1 MTQPAR
7 ALLLWL
13 LLLALPALACNLTSP
28 PEPTQTPQATSI
40 PPTDTPAPT
49 QPLPTDTAVPPTETP
64 APTPTLPPDPRE
76 GFIDYE
82 SAAFGLSFAYPPEWT
97 VDESSGFISI
107 VSDPSILDSQDFSN
121 GAGIIL
127 ATDPGM
133 GTMSPEEILGLF
145 SSPEG
150 GLLADV
156 EVVSE
161 PASLLINGQDAI
173 QGTYLGTLE
182 GQSVKATITV
192 IIKEQT
198 TAIAVALTPREGDA
212 VLEPL
217 MSEIVSSIILVGS
230 GSAQAEGSIS
240 LGQSVDGVVPANTAS
255 TWTFT
260 AIEGD
265 TVNILVV
272 PDEGLDAM
280 VDVLDADGQSI
291 LPDGIVDE
299 SFDEEEIQGLILA
312 AGTYTI
318 SVTGFGSSAG
328 PYTLSLAS
336 STQDLSEATPL
347 AMGEALSGSLAA
359 DQSASY
365 IFAGAAGAA
374 LNLRIAPDG
383 ELDVV
388 VTLYDAAGQELQT
401 RDASF
406 GDESVLFT
414 PDADGTYYAQVTS
427 FDGSPGS
434 FTISLEEG
442 LAELPLIPESVLFSE
457 TGSVAADETS
467 SYAVPAQQYRP
478 MTIIVTSG
486 EDFDAVV
493 QVLDPNGDEV
503 IEQDVSFDQE
513 EVLLVPLLDG
523 DYQVNVTGFEGAAG
537 SFDITVFPGG
547 LGGVGVIGSVVAASG
562 TLLDAEDSHVYPFTA
577 ISDQPVLAVVQPE
590 AGLDVVLEV
599 VNDDTGNVVQTIDS
613 TFAYE
618 RVLFAPPADGGN
630 YYIAVS
636 GYEGETGSYQI
647 YLLGG
652 QDIFFELASGDTVYA
667 TLGDDSFSGFAYSGL
682 TDETLTLSV
691 SPDADLDVV
700 IQLEPLEGEPYLAV
714 DDAVD
719 GELESASYTFT
730 SDETIFVVV
739 RGFNDDAGSYTMQI
753 EVE

>member
-1 MTQPAR
+1 MTKHAR

-28 PEPTQTPQATSI
+28 PEPTQAPQATSI
-40 PPTDTPAPT
+40 PPTNTPAPT
-49 QPLPTDTAVPPTETP
+49 QPPPTETTVPPTETP

-82 SAAFGLSFAYPPEWT
+82 SEAFGLTFAYPPEWI
-97 VDESSGFISI
+97 VDESSGFIGI
-107 VSDPSILDSQDFSN
+107 VSDPSILDSQDFSS

-127 ATDPGM
+127 AVDPGM
-133 GTMSPEEILGLF
+133 ASMAPEEILDMF
-145 SSPEG
+145 ASPEG
-150 GLLADV
+150 GLLLDV

-161 PASLLINGQDAI
+161 PTSLLINGQDAV
-173 QGTYLGTLE
+173 QATYLGTLE
-182 GQSVKATITV
+182 DQPVKATITV
-192 IIKEQT
+192 IMKEQW
-198 TAIAVALTPREGDA
+198 TAIAVALTPRAGDA

-230 GSAQAEGSIS
+230 GSAQVEGNIS

-260 AIEGD
+260 AAEGE

-280 VDVLDADGQSI
+280 VDVLDANGQSI

-299 SFDEEEIQGLILA
+299 SFDEEEIQGLILP

-318 SVTGFGSSAG
+318 SVTGFASSAG
-328 PYTLSLAS
+328 KYTLSLAS
-336 STQDLSEATPL
+336 STQNLSEAAPL
-347 AMGEALSGSLAA
+347 AMGEALAGSLAA
-359 DQSASY
+359 DQAANY
-365 IFAGAAGAA
+365 VFTGTAGVA
-374 LNLRIAPDG
+374 LNLRVTPDD

-388 VTLYDAAGQELQT
+388 VTLYDTAGKELQT
-401 RDASF
+401 TDASF
-406 GDESVLFT
+406 GEESVLFT
-414 PDADGTYYAQVTS
+414 PDADGEYYAQVTS
-427 FDGSPGS
+427 YDGSPGS

-442 LAELPLIPESVLFSE
+442 LAELPLIPDTILFSE
-457 TGSVAADETS
+457 TGSVAADEITS
-467 SYAVPAQQYRP
+467 YVVSAQQYRP
-478 MTIIVTSG
+478 MTIVVSSV

-503 IEQDVSFDQE
+503 IEQDVSYDQE
-513 EVLLVPLLDG
+513 ELLLVPLLDG
-523 DYQVNVTGFEGAAG
+523 DYQVNVTGFEGVAG

-547 LGGVGVIGSVVAASG
+547 LGGVGVTGSVVAASN
-562 TLLDAEDSHVYPFTA
+562 TLVDAEDSHAYPFTA

-599 VNDDTGNVVQTIDS
+599 VNDDTGRVVQTIDN
-613 TFAYE
+613 TFAHE
-618 RVLFAPPADGGN
+618 RVLFAPPTDGGN

-636 GYEGETGSYQI
+636 GYEGETGAYQI

-667 TLGDDSFSGFAYSGL
+667 TLGDDSFSGFTYSGL
-682 TDETLTLSV
+682 TDETLTVSV
-691 SPDADLDVV
+691 SPEADLDVV
-700 IQLEPLEGEPYLAV
+700 IEVEPVEGEPYLAV
-714 DDAVD
+714 DDGVE
-719 GELESASYTFT
+719 GELESASYTFS
-730 SDETIFVVV
+730 SDETILVVV
-739 RGFNDDAGSYTMQI
+739 RGFNDDAGSYVMQV